1 MRNGA
6 ALRNSDLISADVTS
20 DFGDLVEVDQELPER
35 REAFCQHYVTN
46 GFNGSAAARS
56 AGYSELAAGA
66 EACRLLKDANV
77 TRRIAT
83 LMSPGLK
90 ANKINLE
97 NVLAQISAIANFDK
111 RKLYDA
117 DGNRIPIH
125 LLDDETAAALS
136 HFTKEDLVAY
146 DKTKALDMAA
156 KYLGVYERDNKQ
168 KSGNIAIQIV
178 LEE

>member
-1 MRNGA
+1 MANE
-6 ALRNSDLISADVTS
+6 DLISDDSTS
-20 DFGDLVEVDQELPER
+20 DLVTVDQDLNHR
-35 REAFCQHYVTN
+35 QEAFCVAYVTN
-46 GFNGSAAARS
+46 GFNATQAYMA
-56 AGYSELAAGA
+56 AGYGTTNPDVAKSCASQLLA
-66 EACRLLKDANV
+66 KPNV

-90 ANKINLE
+90 ANKITLE

-156 KYLGVYERDNKQ
+156 KYLGVYEKDNAQKQ
-168 KSGNIAIQIV
+168 ENLAIQIV
-178 LEE
+178 LV

>member
-1 MRNGA
+1 MISFRNGA
-6 ALRNSDLISADVTS
+6 ALANEDLISDSIAM
-20 DFGDLVEVDQELPER
+20 DLVEVDQDLNHR

-46 GFNGSAAARS
+46 GFNATQAYIS
-56 AGYSELAAGA
+56 AGYSPKGAGVSA
-66 EACRLLKDANV
+66 HLLLKDTSV